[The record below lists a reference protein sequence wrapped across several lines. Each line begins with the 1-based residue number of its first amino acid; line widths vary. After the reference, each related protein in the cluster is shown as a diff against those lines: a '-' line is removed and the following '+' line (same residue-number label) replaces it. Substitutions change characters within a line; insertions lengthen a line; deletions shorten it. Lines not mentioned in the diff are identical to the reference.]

1 MNIYQLGMGW
11 FPEKEGGLNRYFFD
25 LINNNKQNEIKY
37 IPCVM
42 TASHAV
48 KPKSYQSLGYATDSV
63 IKRMLSA
70 RRAFKALVHD
80 TKPDLLVSHF
90 SLYTLPI
97 IIFDKSAPLVVHF
110 QGPWAYESIVENN
123 KRLGGFVKKTIENF
137 VYRRAAKFIVLSQSF
152 KELLVERY
160 GVDKNAVYVVP
171 AGVDLKKFQLATD
184 NVPVKSELGMRQD
197 KITLV
202 CVRRLAKRMGID
214 ILIKAVG
221 KLKNQG
227 INNLEL
233 HIVGKGREEAA
244 LKELV
249 AELGL
254 VDEVKFAGFVAD
266 ELLPKY
272 YQAADFAI
280 VPTIALEGFG
290 LITLEAMA
298 SGATPI
304 VTDIGGL
311 PEIVLPFDPELVA
324 KSNCVESLS
333 DCLQRNIKLNKH
345 SRESCRLYVEKNFS
359 WELINQR
366 VLDIY
371 KSAIID

>member
-11 FPEKEGGLNRYFFD
+11 FPEKEGGLNRYFYD
-25 LINNNKQNEIKY
+25 LNNHNYNDDVKY

-42 TASHAV
+42 TASHAE
-48 KPKSYQSLGYATDSV
+48 KPIAYNSLGYATDSV
-63 IKRMLSA
+63 VKRLLSA
-70 RRAFKALVHD
+70 RYKFKKLVSE
-80 TKPDLLVSHF
+80 TKPDLIVSHF

-97 IIFDKSAPLVVHF
+97 IIFNKTVPLVVHF

-123 KRLGGFVKKTIENF
+123 NKLGGYIKKSIENL
-137 VYRRAAKFIVLSQSF
+137 VYRRATKFIVLSQSF

-160 GVDKNAVYVVP
+160 GVAGNSVHVIP
-171 AGVDLKKFQLATD
+171 AGVDLNKFKLVIDTL
-184 NVPVKSELGMRQD
+184 PVKSQLGMRQD

-214 ILIKAVG
+214 VLIKAVSRL
-221 KLKNQG
+221 KLQG
-227 INNLEL
+227 LNNLEL
-233 HIVGKGREEAA
+233 HIVGKGNEEVA
-244 LKELV
+244 LKALV
-249 AELGL
+249 SELGL
-254 VDEVKFAGFVAD
+254 NEEVKFAGFVAD
-266 ELLPKY
+266 ELLPNY

-311 PEIVLPFDPELVA
+311 PEVVRPFDAELIA
-324 KSNCVESLS
+324 KSNSVDSLAE
-333 DCLQRNIKLNKH
+333 CLQKNILSNKH
-345 SRESCRLYVEKNFS
+345 SRESCRLYVEENFS

-366 VLDIY
+366 VLAVY
-371 KSAIID
+371 KNAIVG